1 MNYGSVDS
9 GIASVISMSSLEQVQ
24 FDDYANFSEQKDFR
38 SQIYDIM
45 GFLAFTFF

>member
-9 GIASVISMSSLEQVQ
+9 GIASVISMSSLEKEVR

-38 SQIYDIM
+38 SRIYD
-45 GFLAFTFF
+45 LERKVS